1 MLMKTCSIWKYWQ
14 DPLTYVYQLTILLL
28 FAIIVGLSG
37 KQRVIKI
44 QDNAK
49 PLDLQSRYNR
59 GDTK

>member
-1 MLMKTCSIWKYWQ
+1 MKTCSIWKYWQ